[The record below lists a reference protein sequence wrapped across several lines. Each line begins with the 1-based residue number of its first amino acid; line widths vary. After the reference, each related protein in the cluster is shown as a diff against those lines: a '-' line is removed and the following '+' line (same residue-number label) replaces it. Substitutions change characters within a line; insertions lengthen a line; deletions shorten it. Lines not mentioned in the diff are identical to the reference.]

1 MDSNI
6 TGIEPAIHDSFNTAA
21 KLGIDFYHFLDSF
34 SQSQVESKSW
44 LVDSL
49 SIITDELWP
58 NPRKIGYRIQ
68 LFGGWNGILITRLL
82 TQNNFHIKRIHNI
95 DLDENSIRVFRRY
108 REFTNDNRLETT
120 CGDVR
125 TPHRW
130 DKDIDIVID
139 TSSEHM
145 PNLQE
150 IIKDKQYKP
159 ECIFALQ
166 SNNMFHVEDH
176 INCVNNEDELV
187 EKSGISKI
195 MYKGSLDMPNGYKRF
210 MVIGH
215 V

>member
-195 MYKGSLDMPNGYKRF
+195 MYKGSLNMPNGYKRF
-210 MVIGH
+210 MVIGY